1 MTGSACRPHGVEPG
15 DVASG
20 TCSALSALGKPL
32 PCGSQVGIGRDVCD
46 SVTVLVPPGHVSYE
60 RVGCPQ
66 GRTCERWRRGCRNR
80 SGGSGGDNV
89 PLRSPEAR
97 ARAGC
102 QSLSERRPP
111 LLARLRRGQSGA
123 RAARSRSPPPP
134 ARVGTHSC
142 GFRPPDVPLF
152 PDLPGPES
160 LRCRVISGAPGG
172 RRGDGGPL
180 GGEPGRRTPDRESV
194 PPRDGGSW
202 VLCCSWVTDS
212 VR

>member
-1 MTGSACRPHGVEPG
+1 M
-15 DVASG
+15 ASG

-89 PLRSPEAR
+89 PLRSPRGAGQGRVSELVR
-97 ARAGC
+97 ATAAPAGT
-102 QSLSERRPP
+102 PAP
-111 LLARLRRGQSGA
+111 W
-123 RAARSRSPPPP
+123 AARSRSPPPP

-142 GFRPPDVPLF
+142 GFRPPPDVPLF
-152 PDLPGPES
+152 PDLPRPES
-160 LRCRVISGAPGG
+160 LRRRVISGAPGG